1 LESGGERP
9 SRTDRWNVVQD
20 GCATRERQEERAA
33 DDKRASAVHRAEV
46 VGQDR
51 RRIRIPPKLVVR
63 RQVAVVPAAWTVL
76 EMLLR
81 PGAGGATLEGRG
93 DIFGERVEIDDVG
106 CGEPTR
112 RSAAEQCVVECEEVA
127 NGLTVQP
134 SVARQPAD
142 RQVAELQ
149 PRVRSEVARNG
160 EIDIHL
166 ESEHV
171 ATEDSRGRV

>member
-63 RQVAVVPAAWTVL
+63 RQVAAVPAAGAVF

-81 PGAGGATLEGRG
+81 PGARDAALEAARN
-93 DIFGERVEIDDVG
+93 IFCQRIESDDV
-106 CGEPTR
+106 CACEATR
-112 RSAAEQCVVECEEVA
+112 RSAA
-127 NGLTVQP
+127 
-134 SVARQPAD
+134 
-142 RQVAELQ
+142 
-149 PRVRSEVARNG
+149 
-160 EIDIHL
+160 
-166 ESEHV
+166 
-171 ATEDSRGRV
+171 